1 MAANKTQ
8 ATTAS
13 VTDFIETVEHEQKKK
28 DAYVLLELMTSITN
42 EKGVLW
48 GTNLIGFGN
57 YHYKYESGREGD
69 FFKVGF
75 SPRKTA
81 ISIYIIPGFERYDEL
96 MQQLGKFK
104 TGASCLYVNKLSD
117 IDLTILKQLIEQ
129 SFAYMT
135 AKHKS

>member
-104 TGASCLYVNKLSD
+104 TGASCLYVNKLAD

>member
-104 TGASCLYVNKLSD
+104 TGTSCLYVNKLAD